1 MNHQQSSVGGG
12 NKPTYWQMVSFPT
25 VTLSTT
31 SSSNVLEGFM
41 VELGHHTLA
50 KSPFIVGPQD
60 IVALLPETN
69 FELLRLKQTIN
80 LLECLLS
87 SHQFS

>member
-1 MNHQQSSVGGG
+1 
-12 NKPTYWQMVSFPT
+12 
-25 VTLSTT
+25 
-31 SSSNVLEGFM
+31 M

-80 LLECLLS
+80 ACFPHISSRDFMCLGLRGMS
-87 SHQFS
+87 EHGVYMGIRYTPQNSH